1 MMYSY
6 NAIMLVNKP
15 TWFPIGNRDA
25 APSII
30 DHFYTNGP
38 DSVNAF
44 GIVASGISP
53 DHFGLIAII
62 ENNTTRKI
70 VKPRDIFI
78 RDYKKTDINALRE
91 SLSLFDPSYLNGLNI
106 DNKFELFQ
114 SHLTNCIETHVPLRK
129 LTVREK
135 KFRSKPWI
143 SEGLQNN
150 IAYRDQLAREIHT
163 ENKSH
168 LKSFYNKFRKRLE
181 KKLFRAKQ
189 VFFKGKGC

>member
-1 MMYSY
+1 MRKITNTRNKNAKFYIVGDFNINVNKINETQNISDFIDMMYSY

-70 VKPRDIFI
+70 VKPRDIF
-78 RDYKKTDINALRE
+78 L
-91 SLSLFDPSYLNGLNI
+91 L
-106 DNKFELFQ
+106 
-114 SHLTNCIETHVPLRK
+114 
-129 LTVREK
+129 
-135 KFRSKPWI
+135 
-143 SEGLQNN
+143 
-150 IAYRDQLAREIHT
+150 EIT
-163 ENKSH
+163 
-168 LKSFYNKFRKRLE
+168 KR
-181 KKLFRAKQ
+181 RT
-189 VFFKGKGC
+189 